1 MAKAKMIGIISPP
14 GVGPERAQHN
24 REASEG
30 PTPGGRL
37 DREGGSA
44 ALADPEVLEKATR
57 RRFSSEYKLQV
68 LSEADQCRRDGS
80 QIGEL
85 LRREGLYSSHL
96 NHWRKQREQGTLAGL
111 TPRKRG
117 PKPVVSPPL
126 AQENQR
132 LQRENNRLSG
142 RLKQAELI
150 IEIQKKVSEILGI
163 PLKTLEIGENV

>member
-1 MAKAKMIGIISPP
+1 MEKAKMIGIVSPP

-24 REASEG
+24 REESEG

-37 DREGGSA
+37 DREGDSA
-44 ALADPEVLEKATR
+44 VFADPEVLEKATR
-57 RRFSSEYKLQV
+57 RRFSIEYKLRV
-68 LSEADQCRRDGS
+68 LSGADKCHREGS
-80 QIGEL
+80 KIGEL

-96 NHWRKQREQGTLAGL
+96 NGWRKQREQGTLSGL

-117 PKPVVSPPL
+117 PKPSLSPPL
-126 AQENQR
+126 AQENLR

-142 RLKQAELI
+142 RLKQAEMI

-163 PLKTLEIGENV
+163 PLKNLDTGENV